1 MTSSL
6 ADKTSIPAKVCRRH
20 TDPPSLWLVV
30 VIGSVSLHLLAFWL
44 INSYKLSLLWRQES
58 QANIPI
64 EVIEVSQKKKSPAKP
79 IAKVKSVP
87 DQPKPVTPKP
97 LAITQKLQT
106 ANLSTQVVPRD
117 KLTAKP
123 VGITPDENKISI
135 AKNIKAIAEQRQRQ
149 LAQQRQRQLA
159 EQQQRQLAEQQQ
171 RQLAEQQ
178 QRQLAEQ
185 RQRQLA
191 EQRQRQLAE
200 QQQRQLAEQ
209 QQRQLAEQQQP
220 ENTANTNK
228 SEPFSPPPNATGG
241 SLMATIVGEPEQGQR
256 DRHTN
261 QAKIK
266 PSNQPFTKG
275 LEYTKFI
282 EQKPGEPVELTVIL
296 TISEKGK
303 LEKVAIADPAIS
315 PEQKSAYEDFLTNQ
329 VFNVWE
335 FEPAYDIDPQD
346 PKPSNLTVRIKIQ
359 PQP

>member
-1 MTSSL
+1 
-6 ADKTSIPAKVCRRH
+6 
-20 TDPPSLWLVV
+20 
-30 VIGSVSLHLLAFWL
+30 
-44 INSYKLSLLWRQES
+44 LWRQES

-149 LAQQRQRQLA
+149 LAEQRQRQLA

-191 EQRQRQLAE
+191 EQQQRQLAEQRQRQLAE
-200 QQQRQLAEQ
+200 EQQRQLAEQ
-209 QQRQLAEQQQP
+209 QQRQLAEQRQRQLAEQRQRQLAEQQQP
-220 ENTANTNK
+220 ENTVNTNK

-303 LEKVAIADPAIS
+303 LEKVAIADPVMS
-315 PEQKSAYEDFLTNQ
+315 PEQKSQYEDFLTNQ
-329 VFNVWE
+329 VFNGWE

>member
-58 QANIPI
+58 QANIPV

-97 LAITQKLQT
+97 LATTQKLQT
-106 ANLSTQVVPRD
+106 ANLSTPVVPRD

-123 VGITPDENKISI
+123 VSIIPDENKISI
-135 AKNIKAIAEQRQRQ
+135 AKNIKAIAQQRQRQLAEQRQRQ

-185 RQRQLA
+185 Q
-191 EQRQRQLAE
+191 QRQLAE

-220 ENTANTNK
+220 DNTVNTNK
-228 SEPFSPPPNATGG
+228 SEPFSRHPNATGG

-282 EQKPGEPVELTVIL
+282 EQKPGEPVELKVIL

-303 LEKVAIADPAIS
+303 LEKVAIADPVMS
-315 PEQKSAYEDFLTNQ
+315 PEQRGEYEDFLTNQ
-329 VFNVWE
+329 VFNGWE